1 MLKASL
7 GDFKDF
13 LSEFGED
20 VVVIGHTHYFC
31 CAKALAGRAGNLY
44 YANSGTW
51 IDLVE
56 HVSIF

>member
-13 LSEFGED
+13 LAEFGED
-20 VVVIGHTHYFC
+20 VVVIGHTHFC
-31 CAKALAGRAGNLY
+31 CNENLTGRAGNLY

-51 IDLVE
+51 IDLAE
-56 HVSIF
+56 HVSS